1 MAGFLKTERA
11 IHLKKKFFSIVLILT
26 IIIIVFI
33 IGLQTESKL
42 PNTHYFE
49 YRTEL
54 GDTCE
59 KIAHTFNVSIV
70 SITKL
75 NNLPANCFEI
85 KPDQIL
91 MIPYPNFILGK
102 SVSVTWCPR
111 IDCATEI
118 YTVQKDETLFDIAE
132 KFRTSE
138 EVIIKFNGLTNGI
151 SAGMKL
157 TIPVGGCN
165 PFTCTNK

>member
-1 MAGFLKTERA
+1 MERA
-11 IHLKKKFFSIVLILT
+11 ISLKKKFFSIVLIL
-26 IIIIVFI
+26 IIVIIVFI
-33 IGLQTESKL
+33 IGLQTKSNL

-49 YRTEL
+49 YKTKL

-59 KIAHTFNVSIV
+59 KIAHTFNVSIA

-75 NNLPANCFEI
+75 NNLPANCIEI

-91 MIPYPNFILGK
+91 MLPYPNFRPGI
-102 SVSVTWCPR
+102 VSVTRCPH
-111 IDCATEI
+111 IDCVTEI
-118 YTVQKDETLFDIAE
+118 YTVKKEETLFDIAE
-132 KFRTSE
+132 KFQTSE
-138 EVIIKFNGLTNGI
+138 EVIINFNGLTNGI

-165 PFTCTNK
+165 PFVCANK

>member
-1 MAGFLKTERA
+1 M
-11 IHLKKKFFSIVLILT
+11 KKKFFPIVLILT

-33 IGLQTESKL
+33 IGLQTENNL

-49 YRTEL
+49 YKTEL

-59 KIAHTFNVSIV
+59 KIAHTFNVSID

-75 NNLPANCFEI
+75 NDLPANCIEI

-91 MIPYPNFILGK
+91 MIPYPNFTSGK
-102 SVSVTWCPR
+102 SVSVTQCPN
-111 IDCATEI
+111 IDCVTEI
-118 YTVQKDETLFDIAE
+118 YTVKKDETLFDIAE
-132 KFRTSE
+132 KFQTSE
-138 EVIIKFNGLTNGI
+138 EVIINFNGLTNGI
-151 SAGMKL
+151 SVGMKL

-165 PFTCTNK
+165 PFICANK